1 MIIHIC
7 ITVRIDWKITKF
19 IPDCSPVED
28 QSHTSTC
35 PPGWES
41 RDHTCV
47 ACPPGMFRDQ
57 APLCQLCGK
66 ASYTATFGS
75 SRCDQCPSGQYTLSL
90 GSRNIKEC
98 RSSNFGNRYLS
109 LQNKY
114 NRNQINIYPPRVKH
128 PRNFMTRPTTSTTTT
143 TTPAPT
149 TTTRKSISRS
159 RGYYGGLTHYNSWFV
174 GGQQRQQK
182 QQQSRYSNNNLYSN
196 SYKSRRHRRHR
207 RH

>member
-1 MIIHIC
+1 MFC
-7 ITVRIDWKITKF
+7 RIDWKITKF
-19 IPDCSPVED
+19 IPDCSPVEE
-28 QSHTSTC
+28 QSGISSC

-47 ACPPGMFRDQ
+47 ACPPGMFRDK

-66 ASYTATFGS
+66 GSYTDTFGS
-75 SRCDQCPSGQYTLSL
+75 SRCDPCPGGQYTLSL

-98 RSSNFGNRYLS
+98 RSSNFGSRYLS

-114 NRNQINIYPPRVKH
+114 NRHQIEVYPPRVKH
-128 PRNFMTRPTTSTTTT
+128 PRNFMMRTTTTTTTT

-149 TTTRKSISRS
+149 TTTPRSISRT
-159 RGYYGGLTHYNSWFV
+159 RGNYGGLTHYNSWFV
-174 GGQQRQQK
+174 GRQHHQ
-182 QQQSRYSNNNLYSN
+182 QQQSRYSNNNNLYSN